1 MIGTQ
6 NAQILR
12 HMQIIG
18 EITPLDALHYCGCL
32 RLAARIYEIR
42 STGVEVQD
50 RWVTSD
56 DGKRYKAYSVKKT

>member
-1 MIGTQ
+1 MISTQ

-12 HMQIIG
+12 HMQTIG
-18 EITPLDALHYCGCL
+18 EITPLDALNYCGCL

>member
-12 HMQIIG
+12 HMQTIG
-18 EITPLDALHYCGCL
+18 EITPLEALNYCGCL
-32 RLAARIYEIR
+32 RLAARIHEIR
-42 STGVEVQD
+42 STGVEVKD